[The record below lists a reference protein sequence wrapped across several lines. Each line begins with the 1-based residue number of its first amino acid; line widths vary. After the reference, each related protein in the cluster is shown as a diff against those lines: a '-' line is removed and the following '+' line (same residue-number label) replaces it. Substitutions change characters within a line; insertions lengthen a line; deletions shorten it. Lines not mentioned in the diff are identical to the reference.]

1 MAQWRD
7 GSMGVPWRISLA
19 GNEAMAKLLNCS
31 IAYCLKN
38 VPINSRQLP
47 YSLSFVSD
55 LLFVIMA
62 CSLRR

>member
-1 MAQWRD
+1 MAQLRD

-38 VPINSRQLP
+38 VPINIRHNFLIP
-47 YSLSFVSD
+47 YF
-55 LLFVIMA
+55 LFLI
-62 CSLRR
+62 SYS